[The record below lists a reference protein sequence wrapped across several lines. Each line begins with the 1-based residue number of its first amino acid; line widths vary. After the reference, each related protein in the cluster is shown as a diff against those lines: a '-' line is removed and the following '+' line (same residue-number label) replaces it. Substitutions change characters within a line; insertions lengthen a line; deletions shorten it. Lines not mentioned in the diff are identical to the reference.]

1 MEKMNYSQWFSDQ
14 LQTSADG
21 LVWSIEQV
29 PVPRRTVLPPVGLGD
44 WSAARHVFHLCYYEQ
59 TLALPGM
66 RQWLGDA
73 IPSSDDLREETA
85 WSVEKRPVESLV
97 ADFKKVRAEEVALLS
112 KFDDRLW
119 NVVRETVWGSETLLW
134 VVSKT
139 YQHTAEHTSDVLRI
153 ALFWDRFAARQ
164 ADDDEA

>member
-1 MEKMNYSQWFSDQ
+1 MVTNYSQWFRDQ

-21 LVWSIEQV
+21 FVWSIEQV
-29 PVPRRTVLPPVGLGD
+29 QVPRRTAMPPVGLGD
-44 WSAARHVFHLCYYEQ
+44 WSAARHVFHLWYYEQ

-66 RQWLGDA
+66 RQWLGGG
-73 IPSSDDLREETA
+73 IPSTDDLREETA
-85 WSVEKRPVESLV
+85 WGAEKRPVESLM
-97 ADFKKVRAEEVALLS
+97 ADFKQVRAEEIALLS
-112 KFDDRLW
+112 EFDDRLW
-119 NVVRETVWGSETLLW
+119 NVVRETVWGSETLQW

-139 YQHTAEHTSDVLRI
+139 YQHTAEHISDVLRI